1 MADSRSNGSSPELV
15 YLPQPSWWPPLLAVG
30 LAAVVGSIFTW
41 WPYGAVG
48 AIVALVAVV
57 GWFRQSAREHDV
69 LPREQ
74 RLTVGALPPTPL
86 RRSRG

>member
-1 MADSRSNGSSPELV
+1 MAQRRSNGSSPELV
-15 YLPQPSWWPPLLAVG
+15 YLTEPSWYPPILAVG

-48 AIVALVAVV
+48 GVVAIVAAI
-57 GWFRQSAREHDV
+57 GWARQAHRGYEV

-74 RLTVGALPPTPL
+74 RVTVGNIPPTPL
-86 RRSRG
+86 RKRN

>member
-1 MADSRSNGSSPELV
+1 MAEERSNGSGPELV
-15 YLPQPSWWPPLLAVG
+15 YLSEPSWYPPLVAVG

-48 AIVALVAVV
+48 AIVAVVALF
-57 GWFRQSAREHDV
+57 GWIRQARGSYDV

-74 RLTVGALPPTPL
+74 RVTVGVIPPTPL
-86 RRSRG
+86 RKRG